1 MTQTLKTIKYAFV
14 AQILRMVLNFVS
26 KTIFLNVLGLEYSG
40 VNGLFSNVL
49 GVLSLSELGLGS
61 AMTFALYKLVEE
73 NDIEKLK
80 SYMAFY
86 KKAYRVIAFA
96 IAGVGLLLLPILP
109 YIIEGEEGIGISKIR
124 VYFVIYL
131 FNTVITY
138 FVSYKH
144 SILYAEQKSY
154 VWSNIDMIFNFI
166 TISAQ
171 IAILLVFRNFMAYLI
186 TATVVGIIRQI
197 FINCYMNKKYPYLK
211 DKNYRKISSEE
222 LAPIKKNVKALIFH
236 NLGTVG
242 VTQTDNIVISSFI
255 NIVTTGRVSYYNM
268 VINAV
273 NSIVDIVV
281 NSAVNSVGN
290 LIAKESVEKQ
300 HSIISKYIFVNFW
313 TSGFASVGFYVL
325 LSPCVK
331 LVWGDDILL
340 TASAVTAMVAAGY
353 ITHQLN
359 CINYIKTV
367 AGIFEQDKFV
377 PMFQTVI
384 NLTFSMLLAKYIGI
398 TGVYIGTIIQAVF
411 ALVWKAVVTYKTLFN
426 ESAKKYF
433 QKQIIYML
441 AVILAGAICTLI
453 KSAVMRDG
461 VTIFNFAIMLVVVTV
476 VTNLTFAILFCKTEE
491 FKYLIV
497 TAKNLLKR

>member
-14 AQILRMVLNFVS
+14 AQIMRMVLNFVS

-61 AMTFALYKLVEE
+61 AMTFALYKLVAE
-73 NDIEKLK
+73 DDTEKLK

-86 KKAYRVIAFA
+86 KKAYRVIALV
-96 IAGVGLLLLPILP
+96 IAAVGLLLLPVLP
-109 YIIEGEEGIGISKIR
+109 YIIEGEEAIGISKIR
-124 VYFVIYL
+124 IYYVIYL

-154 VWSNIDMIFNFI
+154 VWSNLDMIFNFI

-171 IAILLVFRNFMAYLI
+171 IVILLIFRDFMAYLV
-186 TATVVGIIRQI
+186 TATVTGIARQI
-197 FINCYMNKKYPYLK
+197 FINYYMNKKYPYLK
-211 DKNYRKISSEE
+211 DKNCRKISREE

-255 NIVTTGRVSYYNM
+255 NIATTGRVSYYGM

-300 HSIISKYIFVNFW
+300 HSIIDKYIFVNFW

-325 LSPCVK
+325 LSPCVQ
-331 LVWGDDILL
+331 LVWGEDILL
-340 TASAVTAMVAAGY
+340 TGSAVTAMVVAGY
-353 ITHQLN
+353 ISHQLN
-359 CINYIKTV
+359 CINYIKTA

-377 PMFQTVI
+377 PTFQTVI
-384 NLTFSMLLAKYIGI
+384 NLTFSMLLAKYVGI
-398 TGVYIGTIIQAVF
+398 TGVYIGTIIQATF
-411 ALVWKAVVTYKTLFN
+411 ALIWKAIVTYKTLFN
-426 ESAKKYF
+426 EGAKKYF
-433 QKQIIYML
+433 EKQIIYLL
-441 AVILAGAICTLI
+441 AVVIAGAVCALI
-453 KSAVMRDG
+453 KNAVMRDG
-461 VTIFNFAIMLVVVTV
+461 VTIINFMIMLVVVTA
-476 VTNLTFAILFCKTEE
+476 VTNLIFAILFCRTEE
-491 FKYLIV
+491 FKYLIT
-497 TAKNLLKR
+497 TAKNILKR